1 LTGGYPV
8 IGVVAPYHLDLAGQ
22 IPVNARI
29 RFNPL
34 GAFEPVC
41 PALSDEIQQR

>member
-1 LTGGYPV
+1 V

-22 IPVNARI
+22 IPVNAHI

-34 GAFEPVC
+34 GAFEPVR
-41 PALSDEIQQR
+41 PALSDEIQDR